1 MAWPRQGARAAMPGI
16 YRGRIPCLSGAMTR
30 TVDMPLWLLVVLVGF
45 AAVTFASHF
54 LFPSVRWFFR
64 RRMERAVARLN
75 TRLERPIEPFKLARR
90 HDMIQRLIYDPEVS
104 RAIVA
109 HARAEGI
116 PENVAFEQA
125 KRYARE
131 IVPGFS
137 ATAYFGIAIRLAK
150 WLSRSL
156 YRVRLGHLDDTLTG
170 IDRDATVVFV
180 MNHRSNMDYVL
191 VTWLAAERS
200 ALSYAVGEWARVW
213 PLSHLIKAM
222 GAYFIRRK
230 SRGALYRRVLAR
242 YVGMATDGGV
252 TQAMF
257 PEGGLSLTG
266 ALQPP
271 KLGLLKYLVE
281 EREPEGR
288 DVVFVPVALNYD
300 RVFEDR
306 LLVAAGQAGGR
317 RFPAR
322 ISVIARFVLRQVWLR
337 LRGRYHRHGYAAVS
351 FGAPLSLRAYQKG
364 HPAGGVEGLAEA
376 LMARIGAEV
385 PVLPVP
391 LVARALVLSGGPLSR
406 EALDAC
412 VARMLADA
420 PRAYLHLPRDDLAY
434 AVRFAITVLRK
445 RGMIVE
451 RHGAFAVNEAERPL
465 MQYYAASI
473 AHLFADAAGIE

>member
-1 MAWPRQGARAAMPGI
+1 
-16 YRGRIPCLSGAMTR
+16 MTQ
-30 TVDMPLWLLVVLVGF
+30 TVDMPLWALLLLIAF
-45 AAVTFASHF
+45 AGVTFASHF

-75 TRLERPIEPFKLARR
+75 ERLERPIEPFKLARR
-90 HDMIQRLIYDPEVS
+90 YDMIQRLIYDPEIS
-104 RAIVA
+104 RAIA
-109 HARAEGI
+109 EHARKNGI

-131 IVPGFS
+131 IVPSFS
-137 ATAYFGIAIRLAK
+137 ATAYLGIAIKLAK
-150 WLSRSL
+150 WLSRAL
-156 YRVRLGHLDDTLTG
+156 YRVRLGHFDETLTG

-213 PLSHLIKAM
+213 PLSRLIKAM

-257 PEGGLSLTG
+257 PEGGLSLNG
-266 ALQPP
+266 GLQEPR
-271 KLGLLKYLVE
+271 LGLLKYLVE
-281 EREPEGR
+281 ERVPGGR

-306 LLVAAGQAGGR
+306 LLVAADQAGGR

-322 ISVIARFVLRQVWLR
+322 ISVVARFILNQGWLK
-337 LRGRYHRHGYAAVS
+337 LRGKYHRHGYAAVS
-351 FGAPLSLRAYQKG
+351 FGAPMSLRSYQVD
-364 HPAGGVEGLAEA
+364 HPEGGVEGLARA

-391 LVARALVLSGGPLSR
+391 LVARALLRAEQPLSR
-406 EALDAC
+406 EALDTR
-412 VARMLADA
+412 VAEMLAEA
-420 PRAYLHLPRDDLAY
+420 PRAHLHLPREDLGY
-434 AVRFAITVLRK
+434 AIRFGITVLRK
-445 RGMIVE
+445 RGMIEE
-451 RHGAFAVNEAERPL
+451 RHGAFSVIEAERPL
-465 MQYYAASI
+465 LTYYAASI
-473 AHLFADAAGIE
+473 AHLFRGCSGD

>member
-1 MAWPRQGARAAMPGI
+1 
-16 YRGRIPCLSGAMTR
+16 
-30 TVDMPLWLLVVLVGF
+30 MPLWALVLLVAF

-64 RRMERAVARLN
+64 RRMERAVAKLN
-75 TRLERPIEPFKLARR
+75 ERLERPIEPFKLARR

-104 RAIVA
+104 RAIAA
-109 HARAEGI
+109 HARKDGI
-116 PENVAFEQA
+116 PENVAFERA
-125 KRYARE
+125 RGYARE
-131 IVPGFS
+131 IVPSFS
-137 ATAYFGIAIRLAK
+137 ASLYFGVAIRAARM
-150 WLSRSL
+150 LSRAL
-156 YRVRLGHLDDTLTG
+156 YRVRLGQFDEAALAK

-213 PLSHLIKAM
+213 PLSRMIRAM
-222 GAYFIRRK
+222 GAYFIRRRA
-230 SRGALYRRVLAR
+230 RGALYRRVLAR
-242 YVGMATDGGV
+242 YVGLATDGGV
-252 TQAMF
+252 TQAVF

-281 EREPEGR
+281 ERESGGR

-300 RVFEDR
+300 RVLEDR

-337 LRGRYHRHGYAAVS
+337 LRGRYHRHGRAAVS
-351 FGAPLSLRAYQKG
+351 FGAPLSLKAFERD
-364 HPAGGVEGLAEA
+364 HPGSGVEGLARA

-391 LVARALVLSGGPLSR
+391 LVARALVCAGGALDRPALER
-406 EALDAC
+406 AVAEMVAQVPQAVLHPQDDGDDDAGALTRFGIEALAG
-412 VARMLADA
+412 
-420 PRAYLHLPRDDLAY
+420 
-434 AVRFAITVLRK
+434 
-445 RGMIVE
+445 RGMVSLAGERVEIVPKSA
-451 RHGAFAVNEAERPL
+451 RWSIITRLPSPITFAR
-465 MQYYAASI
+465 AASRARVFLHPLGHKI
-473 AHLFADAAGIE
+473 TKT